1 MGTYVLS
8 VKYAISEMASKTF
21 ILRLNVVCKSSK
33 FLYYLQ
39 NWIGILKSRYSI
51 HFCCDFRMFHLLSN
65 SKMVAAEGIFFDNG
79 KRRHMMFYIDFWRA
93 LMLKTFWP
101 VESGMLQAHG
111 GASKK
116 NLIFFVTS
124 THRVTLPVKILSFEV
139 DKPAASFVRKW
150 GPLKK
155 STLQR
160 TYLPLHDE
168 CTMVRHRR

>member
-21 ILRLNVVCKSSK
+21 ILRLNVVCKSSSFCTTFK
-33 FLYYLQ
+33 TELEFWKVGTLSTFVVISGCFTSSQ
-39 NWIGILKSRYSI
+39 TLKDG
-51 HFCCDFRMFHLLSN
+51 CCKRN
-65 SKMVAAEGIFFDNG
+65 FFDNG

-155 STLQR
+155 ST
-160 TYLPLHDE
+160 YLPLHDE